1 MGFGNGS
8 LNQEE
13 YRMEIKQ
20 VLENKKVD
28 MHVERNLMER
38 LRSQKD
44 DLK

>member
-1 MGFGNGS
+1 MVLAMNLIS
-8 LNQEE
+8 
-13 YRMEIKQ
+13 IVIQ